1 MAVNDGH
8 GRGSDIVSETGAAP
22 TWALVAVILLW
33 AAAQYGLAVWTLRDL
48 ARRPSVSGG
57 SKTAWALGVL
67 AVPVIGPLAY
77 IALHPV
83 SLPEWLA
90 RTPAV
95 AAAVAAWA
103 MRQFDQRDASLARL
117 RRWLAAPPRWR
128 ERRPRWT
135 VPPRSPRDRD
145 VSPPLDRR

>member
-1 MAVNDGH
+1 MALDDGH
-8 GRGSDIVSETGAAP
+8 GRGSNVVSETGAAP
-22 TWALVAVILLW
+22 TWALVVVILLW

-48 ARRPSVSGG
+48 ARRDDVSGG

-77 IALHPV
+77 IAVHPV
-83 SLPEWLA
+83 PLPDWIA

-95 AAAVAAWA
+95 IAGVAAWTA
-103 MRQFDQRDASLARL
+103 LKYNQREARFERA
-117 RRWLAAPPRWR
+117 RRWLAAPPSWR

-135 VPPRSPRDRD
+135 VPPRMPRDRD
-145 VSPPLDRR
+145 VSPPAPRR